1 MESDSPA
8 TSQPMKLIVAFAALL
23 LSCGFMG
30 SSFAAGRQPNVLFI
44 LADDL
49 GWSDTTLFGT
59 TKFYQ
64 NPT

>member
-1 MESDSPA
+1 
-8 TSQPMKLIVAFAALL
+8 MKLIVAFAALL

-59 TKFYQ
+59 TNFYQ
-64 NPT
+64 TPA